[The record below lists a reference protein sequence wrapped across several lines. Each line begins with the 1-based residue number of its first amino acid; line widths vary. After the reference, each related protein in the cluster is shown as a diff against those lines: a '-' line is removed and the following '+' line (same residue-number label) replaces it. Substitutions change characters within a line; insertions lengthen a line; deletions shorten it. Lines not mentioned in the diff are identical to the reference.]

1 MRKKNYMRA
10 IYGEKKKETK
20 GVFEDWGDWGD
31 WGDWEDTQNEV
42 SH

>member
-1 MRKKNYMRA
+1 MDWWIEFLYTP
-10 IYGEKKKETK
+10 ISYQTK